1 MDVRFY
7 PSAGGNH
14 PESLDFSHC
23 LGYYGYNKLE
33 HPHTVPADGAVGVE
47 VEGHQAFWTCDYKP
61 FILVLTTVPP
71 HTDSLGVS
79 TKTKAGL
86 SCVVQLSADGATL
99 TGRLMEDTT
108 ALRMSVVVAV
118 GSVRAN
124 LLWRPAQRHPA
135 FGNNNN
141 NYMNMADANGS
152 LLAGGDTFHTPNLG
166 DEEFEIPPITPPP
179 ETESGLGLQEGGS
192 PFPGLP
198 EHASTQRGPFTPQF
212 PPQSLDLPSITISRN
227 LMEQDGVGINNGLP
241 VGMGQSQLRQ
251 YPPNPTMVMR
261 SIINMNSPNAM
272 MSRNQLT
279 TINQS
284 QLNAQLGL
292 SMTGPNIAHT
302 SPSPPASK
310 SATPS
315 PSSSINED
323 DQDDGSKI
331 GEKRPAP
338 DAGKKPKTPK
348 KKKKKDPNE
357 PQKPVSAYALFFRD
371 TQAAI
376 KGQNPNA
383 TFGEVSKIVASMWD
397 GLGEEQ
403 KQVYKSKTEAA
414 KKEYLKALAAYR
426 ASLVSKAAAESA
438 EAQTIRS
445 VQQTLASTSLSP
457 ALVLPSPLSSPLS
470 QHPSMSASAQALQQ
484 QAMPRAIA
492 PKPLQMRVGNSHI
505 VTSVTVAHQNM
516 PPGVPSQLLGQ
527 MGPQPPVPSQ
537 MSPPM
542 QPAHAAAM
550 QQQQQQMQQHLQ
562 HHQMQQQQ
570 MHHQQIQQQMQHQ
583 HFQHHLQQQLQQHH
597 MQQQQQQQHQQQQ
610 QQQMQMQHMQ
620 QMQQMHQIQQ
630 QQQHQSQCS
639 PVQHSPG
646 PAHSA
651 SLGSPPPPA
660 PQPHPSQIQA
670 HAQVLSQVSI
680 Y

>member
-1 MDVRFY
+1 MWSTVQSRLKTMRAMDVRFY
-7 PSAGGNH
+7 PIAGGNSI
-14 PESLDFSHC
+14 PVEPANLDFAYC
-23 LGYYGYNKLE
+23 LGYYSFNKF
-33 HPHTVPADGAVGVE
+33 
-47 VEGHQAFWTCDYKP
+47 Q
-61 FILVLTTVPP
+61 
-71 HTDSLGVS
+71 
-79 TKTKAGL
+79 
-86 SCVVQLSADGATL
+86 
-99 TGRLMEDTT
+99 
-108 ALRMSVVVAV
+108 
-118 GSVRAN
+118 
-124 LLWRPAQRHPA
+124 
-135 FGNNNN
+135 NNNN
-141 NYMNMADANGS
+141 NYMNMAEANGA
-152 LLAGGDTFHTPNLG
+152 LLAAGDTFHTPSLG

-179 ETESGLGLQEGGS
+179 ETESGLGLSDVDS
-192 PFPGLP
+192 PFPAMPEPPVPHRGLLI
-198 EHASTQRGPFTPQF
+198 PQF

-227 LMEQDGVGINNGLP
+227 MMDQDGVSVNNGQN
-241 VGMGQSQLRQ
+241 VGPGHHRQ
-251 YPPNPTMVMR
+251 YPPNPAMVMK
-261 SIINMNSPNAM
+261 SIISMNSPNGM
-272 MSRNQLT
+272 LSRNQLT

-284 QLNAQLGL
+284 QLSAQLSL
-292 SMTGPNIAHT
+292 NMAGPNITHT

-323 DQDDGSKI
+323 DQEEGNRVI

-338 DAGKKPKTPK
+338 VDPAKKPKTPK

-457 ALVLPSPLSSPLS
+457 GLVLPSPLN
-470 QHPSMSASAQALQQ
+470 QHPSMSSAAQALQQ
-484 QAMPRAIA
+484 ALPRAIA
-492 PKPLQMRVGNSHI
+492 PKPLQMRLGGNQI
-505 VTSVTVAHQNM
+505 VTSVTVSHQNM
-516 PPGVPSQLLGQ
+516 SSGMSPQLLGQ
-527 MGPQPPVPSQ
+527 MAVSQ

-542 QPAHAAAM
+542 QPVQQHAM
-550 QQQQQQMQQHLQ
+550 QQLQQQQQMQQHLQ

-597 MQQQQQQQHQQQQ
+597 MQQQQQHQQQHQQHQQQQHQQQQ
-610 QQQMQMQHMQ
+610 QQQQHQQQHQQQQQQQQQQHMQMQHMQ
-620 QMQQMHQIQQ
+620 MQHQLHQQQIQHLQQQQQQ

-639 PVQHSPG
+639 PPQHSPG
-646 PAHSA
+646 TPHSVGGSA
-651 SLGSPPPPA
+651 SLGSPQPA
-660 PQPHPSQIQA
+660 QQQQPHPSQIQA

>member
-1 MDVRFY
+1 MDVFY
-7 PSAGGNH
+7 PSAGGNSI
-14 PESLDFSHC
+14 PGDPQNLDFSHC
-23 LGYYGYNKLE
+23 LGYYNYNK
-33 HPHTVPADGAVGVE
+33 
-47 VEGHQAFWTCDYKP
+47 
-61 FILVLTTVPP
+61 
-71 HTDSLGVS
+71 
-79 TKTKAGL
+79 
-86 SCVVQLSADGATL
+86 
-99 TGRLMEDTT
+99 
-108 ALRMSVVVAV
+108 
-118 GSVRAN
+118 
-124 LLWRPAQRHPA
+124 
-135 FGNNNN
+135 FGNNN
-141 NYMNMADANGS
+141 NYMNMADANGA
-152 LLAGGDTFHTPNLG
+152 LLAGGDTFHTPSLG

-179 ETESGLGLQEGGS
+179 ETEPGMGLQEVDS

-198 EHASTQRGPFTPQF
+198 DHPNSQRGSFTPQF
-212 PPQSLDLPSITISRN
+212 PPQSLELPSITISRN
-227 LMEQDGVGINNGLP
+227 MMEQEGQINNGHP
-241 VGMGQSQLRQ
+241 GAVGQSHLRQ

-261 SIINMNSPNAM
+261 SIISMHNPNGM
-272 MSRNQLT
+272 MSQNQLS

-284 QLNAQLGL
+284 QINTQLGL
-292 SMTGPNIAHT
+292 NMTGSNIAHT

-323 DQDDGSKI
+323 DQEEGNRVI

-457 ALVLPSPLSSPLS
+457 ALVLPSPLS
-470 QHPSMSASAQALQQ
+470 QHHSMSAAAQALQQ
-484 QAMPRAIA
+484 ALPRAIA
-492 PKPLQMRVGNSHI
+492 PKPLQMRVGSSQI

-516 PPGVPSQLLGQ
+516 TPGGVQSQLLGQ
-527 MGPQPPVPSQ
+527 MGAGGPQSGVSSQ
-537 MSPPM
+537 LSPPM
-542 QPAHAAAM
+542 QPRHASM
-550 QQQQQQMQQHLQ
+550 QQQMQQQQMQQHLQ

-570 MHHQQIQQQMQHQ
+570 MHHQQIQQQMQQQ

-597 MQQQQQQQHQQQQ
+597 MQQQHQQMQQQ

-620 QMQQMHQIQQ
+620 QMQHMHQHQM
-630 QQQHQSQCS
+630 QQHLPQSQCS

-646 PAHSA
+646 TPHSA
-651 SLGSPPPPA
+651 SLGSPPPPPA
-660 PQPHPSQIQA
+660 PQPHPSQVQA

>member
-1 MDVRFY
+1 MEAARQMEAPVRSLA
-7 PSAGGNH
+7 PSF
-14 PESLDFSHC
+14 LVIRI
-23 LGYYGYNKLE
+23 K
-33 HPHTVPADGAVGVE
+33 VVGQT
-47 VEGHQAFWTCDYKP
+47 H
-61 FILVLTTVPP
+61 
-71 HTDSLGVS
+71 H
-79 TKTKAGL
+79 
-86 SCVVQLSADGATL
+86 
-99 TGRLMEDTT
+99 
-108 ALRMSVVVAV
+108 
-118 GSVRAN
+118 
-124 LLWRPAQRHPA
+124 
-135 FGNNNN
+135 
-141 NYMNMADANGS
+141 
-152 LLAGGDTFHTPNLG
+152 
-166 DEEFEIPPITPPP
+166 
-179 ETESGLGLQEGGS
+179 
-192 PFPGLP
+192 
-198 EHASTQRGPFTPQF
+198 
-212 PPQSLDLPSITISRN
+212 
-227 LMEQDGVGINNGLP
+227 
-241 VGMGQSQLRQ
+241 RQ

-261 SIINMNSPNAM
+261 SIISMHNPNAM
-272 MSRNQLT
+272 MSQNQLT

-284 QLNAQLGL
+284 QINTQLGL
-292 SMTGPNIAHT
+292 NMTGSNIAHT

-323 DQDDGSKI
+323 DQEEGTRVS
-331 GEKRPAP
+331 
-338 DAGKKPKTPK
+338 KKPKTPK

-457 ALVLPSPLSSPLS
+457 ALVLPSPLS
-470 QHPSMSASAQALQQ
+470 QHPSMSAAAQALQQ
-484 QAMPRAIA
+484 ALPRAIA
-492 PKPLQMRVGNSHI
+492 PKPLQMRVGSSQI

-516 PPGVPSQLLGQ
+516 TPGGVQSQLLGQ
-527 MGPQPPVPSQ
+527 MGAGGPQSGVSSQ
-537 MSPPM
+537 LSPPM
-542 QPAHAAAM
+542 QPRHASM
-550 QQQQQQMQQHLQ
+550 QQQMQQQQMQQHLQ

-570 MHHQQIQQQMQHQ
+570 MHHQQIQQQMQQQ

-597 MQQQQQQQHQQQQ
+597 MQQQHH
-610 QQQMQMQHMQ
+610 QQMQQMQHMQHMQ
-620 QMQQMHQIQQ
+620 QMQQ
-630 QQQHQSQCS
+630 QHQMQQQCS

-646 PAHSA
+646 TPHSA
-651 SLGSPPPPA
+651 SLGSPPPPPA
-660 PQPHPSQIQA
+660 SQPHPSQVQA

>member
-7 PSAGGNH
+7 PSAGGNSI
-14 PESLDFSHC
+14 PGDPANLDFAHC
-23 LGYYGYNKLE
+23 LGYYNFNKF
-33 HPHTVPADGAVGVE
+33 
-47 VEGHQAFWTCDYKP
+47 Q
-61 FILVLTTVPP
+61 
-71 HTDSLGVS
+71 
-79 TKTKAGL
+79 
-86 SCVVQLSADGATL
+86 
-99 TGRLMEDTT
+99 
-108 ALRMSVVVAV
+108 
-118 GSVRAN
+118 
-124 LLWRPAQRHPA
+124 
-135 FGNNNN
+135 NNN
-141 NYMNMADANGS
+141 NYMNMAEANGA
-152 LLAGGDTFHTPNLG
+152 LLAAGDTFHTPSLG

-179 ETESGLGLQEGGS
+179 ETEPGLGPEVDS
-192 PFPGLP
+192 PFPQMP
-198 EHASTQRGPFTPQF
+198 EPPALHRGPMIPQF

-227 LMEQDGVGINNGLP
+227 MLDQEGMSVNTGHP
-241 VGMGQSQLRQ
+241 VNLGQGHLRQ
-251 YPPNPTMVMR
+251 YPSNPSMVMK
-261 SIINMNSPNAM
+261 SIIGMNSPNAM
-272 MSRNQLT
+272 MSRNQMT
-279 TINQS
+279 AINQS
-284 QLNAQLGL
+284 QLNASVSLN
-292 SMTGPNIAHT
+292 MAGPNIAHT

-323 DQDDGSKI
+323 EQDDGNRVV

-338 DAGKKPKTPK
+338 VDPTKKPKTPK

-438 EAQTIRS
+438 EAQTIRT

-457 ALVLPSPLSSPLS
+457 GLVLPSPLN
-470 QHPSMSASAQALQQ
+470 QHPSMPSAAQALQQ
-484 QAMPRAIA
+484 ALPRAIA
-492 PKPLQMRVGNSHI
+492 PKPLQMRLGGSQI
-505 VTSVTVAHQNM
+505 VTSVTVSHQNM
-516 PPGVPSQLLGQ
+516 SPGMPPQLMGQ
-527 MGPQPPVPSQ
+527 MGAGGSIMASAQSTGVSQ

-542 QPAHAAAM
+542 QPVQQHAM
-550 QQQQQQMQQHLQ
+550 QQLQQQQQMQQHLQ

-597 MQQQQQQQHQQQQ
+597 MQQQHQQQQQQQQ
-610 QQQMQMQHMQ
+610 QQQMQLQHIQMQH
-620 QMQQMHQIQQ
+620 QMHQQQIQHLQQQQQQ
-630 QQQHQSQCS
+630 QQQHQPQSSPSQ
-639 PVQHSPG
+639 PSPG
-646 PAHSA
+646 TPHSVGGSA
-651 SLGSPPPPA
+651 SLGSPQPTPQQ
-660 PQPHPSQIQA
+660 QPHPSQIQA

>member
-1 MDVRFY
+1 MDVGFY
-7 PSAGGNH
+7 PNAGGNAI
-14 PESLDFSHC
+14 PGESPNLDFSHC
-23 LGYYGYNKLE
+23 LGYYNFNK
-33 HPHTVPADGAVGVE
+33 
-47 VEGHQAFWTCDYKP
+47 
-61 FILVLTTVPP
+61 
-71 HTDSLGVS
+71 
-79 TKTKAGL
+79 
-86 SCVVQLSADGATL
+86 
-99 TGRLMEDTT
+99 
-108 ALRMSVVVAV
+108 
-118 GSVRAN
+118 
-124 LLWRPAQRHPA
+124 
-135 FGNNNN
+135 
-141 NYMNMADANGS
+141 
-152 LLAGGDTFHTPNLG
+152 TFHTPSLG

-179 ETESGLGLQEGGS
+179 EMESGLGLSDGDS
-192 PFPGLP
+192 PFHTMP
-198 EHASTQRGPFTPQF
+198 EPPAHHRGSLIPQF

-227 LMEQDGVGINNGLP
+227 MMEQE
-241 VGMGQSQLRQ
+241 GMGISNSQPMNVGPAHLRH
-251 YPPNPTMVMR
+251 YAANPAMLMKSIANMSGPNGM
-261 SIINMNSPNAM
+261 I
-272 MSRNQLT
+272 SRNQLT

-284 QLNAQLGL
+284 HLNTQLNLNMG
-292 SMTGPNIAHT
+292 GPSIVHT

-323 DQDDGSKI
+323 DQDDSNRVV

-338 DAGKKPKTPK
+338 VDPTKKPKTPK

-457 ALVLPSPLSSPLS
+457 GLVMPSPLN
-470 QHPSMSASAQALQQ
+470 QHPSMPSASQALQQ
-484 QAMPRAIA
+484 ALPRAIA
-492 PKPLQMRVGNSHI
+492 PKPLQMRQGGSQI
-505 VTSVTVAHQNM
+505 VTSVTVSHQNM
-516 PPGVPSQLLGQ
+516 SPGMPQMLGQ
-527 MGPQPPVPSQ
+527 MGSAVTMPHPPPVSQ

-542 QPAHAAAM
+542 QH
-550 QQQQQQMQQHLQ
+550 QQQHTMQQQMQQHLQ

-597 MQQQQQQQHQQQQ
+597 IHHQQQQQQQQHL
-610 QQQMQMQHMQ
+610 QMQHMQ
-620 QMQQMHQIQQ
+620 MQQQMHQQQIQHL
-630 QQQHQSQCS
+630 QQHQSQCS
-639 PVQHSPG
+639 PPQHSPSTPLSVG
-646 PAHSA
+646 SA
-651 SLGSPPPPA
+651 SLGSPQPA
-660 PQPHPSQIQA
+660 PQQQNPPPPQHPSQIQT

-680 Y
+680 F

>member
-1 MDVRFY
+1 MLQLCGSPSPTMDVRFY
-7 PSAGGNH
+7 PTAGGNSI
-14 PESLDFSHC
+14 PGDPPSLDFAHC
-23 LGYYGYNKLE
+23 LGYYNFNKF
-33 HPHTVPADGAVGVE
+33 
-47 VEGHQAFWTCDYKP
+47 Q
-61 FILVLTTVPP
+61 
-71 HTDSLGVS
+71 
-79 TKTKAGL
+79 
-86 SCVVQLSADGATL
+86 
-99 TGRLMEDTT
+99 
-108 ALRMSVVVAV
+108 
-118 GSVRAN
+118 
-124 LLWRPAQRHPA
+124 
-135 FGNNNN
+135 NNN
-141 NYMNMADANGS
+141 NYMNMAEANGA
-152 LLAGGDTFHTPNLG
+152 LLAAGDTFHTPSLG

-179 ETESGLGLQEGGS
+179 ETEPGLGLSEVDS
-192 PFPGLP
+192 PFSAMP
-198 EHASTQRGPFTPQF
+198 EPPAPHRGPLIPQF

-227 LMEQDGVGINNGLP
+227 MMDQEGNVGPGH
-241 VGMGQSQLRQ
+241 LRQ
-251 YPPNPTMVMR
+251 YPPNPTMVMK
-261 SIINMNSPNAM
+261 SIISMNSPNGM
-272 MSRNQLT
+272 ISRNQLT

-284 QLNAQLGL
+284 QINAQLSLNMAGH
-292 SMTGPNIAHT
+292 NITHT

-323 DQDDGSKI
+323 DQDDGNRVV

-338 DAGKKPKTPK
+338 IDPTKKPKTPK

-457 ALVLPSPLSSPLS
+457 GLVLPSPLN
-470 QHPSMSASAQALQQ
+470 QHPSMPSTSQALQQ
-484 QAMPRAIA
+484 ALPRAIA
-492 PKPLQMRVGNSHI
+492 PKPLQVRLGGSQIM
-505 VTSVTVAHQNM
+505 TSVTVSHQNM
-516 PPGVPSQLLGQ
+516 SSGMPPQLLGQ
-527 MGPQPPVPSQ
+527 MGTGGTMVAGAQSTAVSQ

-542 QPAHAAAM
+542 QPVQQHAIQQLQQ

-610 QQQMQMQHMQ
+610 QQMQLQHMQ
-620 QMQQMHQIQQ
+620 LQHQLHQQQIQHLQQQQ

-639 PVQHSPG
+639 PPQHSPSTPHSVG
-646 PAHSA
+646 GSA
-651 SLGSPPPPA
+651 SLGSPQPA
-660 PQPHPSQIQA
+660 SQQQPHPSQIQA

>member
-7 PSAGGNH
+7 PAAGGNSI
-14 PESLDFSHC
+14 PGDPPNLDFGHC
-23 LGYYGYNKLE
+23 LGYYNFNKF
-33 HPHTVPADGAVGVE
+33 
-47 VEGHQAFWTCDYKP
+47 Q
-61 FILVLTTVPP
+61 
-71 HTDSLGVS
+71 
-79 TKTKAGL
+79 
-86 SCVVQLSADGATL
+86 
-99 TGRLMEDTT
+99 
-108 ALRMSVVVAV
+108 
-118 GSVRAN
+118 
-124 LLWRPAQRHPA
+124 
-135 FGNNNN
+135 NN
-141 NYMNMADANGS
+141 NYMNMAEANGA
-152 LLAGGDTFHTPNLG
+152 LLNAGDTFHTPSLG

-179 ETESGLGLQEGGS
+179 ETESGMGLSEVDS
-192 PFPGLP
+192 PYPGMS
-198 EHASTQRGPFTPQF
+198 EHPNQHRGHLLPQF

-227 LMEQDGVGINNGLP
+227 SMEQDGLPGNNGQSVN
-241 VGMGQSQLRQ
+241 VGPGHMRQ
-251 YPPNPTMVMR
+251 YPPNPAMVMK
-261 SIINMNSPNAM
+261 SIINMNSPNGM
-272 MSRNQLT
+272 MQRNQFS

-284 QLNAQLGL
+284 QMNGQLSLNMA
-292 SMTGPNIAHT
+292 GPHIAHT

-323 DQDDGSKI
+323 DQDETTRVI

-338 DAGKKPKTPK
+338 MDPSKKPKTPK

-438 EAQTIRS
+438 EAQTIRT

-457 ALVLPSPLSSPLS
+457 GMVLPSPLN
-470 QHPSMSASAQALQQ
+470 QHPSMPSASQALQQ
-484 QAMPRAIA
+484 AIPRAIA
-492 PKPLQMRVGNSHI
+492 PKPLQMRLGGSQI
-505 VTSVTVAHQNM
+505 VTSVTVSHQNM
-516 PPGVPSQLLGQ
+516 SPGMPPQMLGQ
-527 MGPQPPVPSQ
+527 MGGGGMVGGQSSAVSQ

-542 QPAHAAAM
+542 QMHP
-550 QQQQQQMQQHLQ
+550 
-562 HHQMQQQQ
+562 QQ
-570 MHHQQIQQQMQHQ
+570 MHQQQIQQQMQQQ
-583 HFQHHLQQQLQQHH
+583 HFQHHLHQQLQQQQLHHQQSLHHPNHFHQQQLQH
-597 MQQQQQQQHQQQQ
+597 MQHQA
-610 QQQMQMQHMQ
+610 
-620 QMQQMHQIQQ
+620 
-630 QQQHQSQCS
+630 QCT
-639 PVQHSPG
+639 PHSP
-646 PAHSA
+646 PHHSPSTPHSA
-651 SLGSPPPPA
+651 PLGSPQPA
-660 PQPHPSQIQA
+660 PQQQAHPSQIQA